1 MLIASYSF
9 LGTDLSVVISPVLS
23 SSTIVAY
30 DCCKQEL
37 YFMDVVF
44 HNWRKNEEKVLLKKK
59 EEEEAMLGDNYP
71 DF

>member
-1 MLIASYSF
+1 MLVLPSSTILITCLMLIASYSF

-44 HNWRKNEEKVLLKKK
+44 HN
-59 EEEEAMLGDNYP
+59 
-71 DF
+71 